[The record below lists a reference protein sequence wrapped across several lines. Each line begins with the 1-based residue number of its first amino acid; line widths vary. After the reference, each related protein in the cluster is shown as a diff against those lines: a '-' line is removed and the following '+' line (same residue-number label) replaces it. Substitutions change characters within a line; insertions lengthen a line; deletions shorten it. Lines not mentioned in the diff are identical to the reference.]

1 VLSQAFVEVAGEP
14 NFEAT
19 RIMLWLQTQQVENTD
34 VVQGSIGGLYA
45 FSFLPS
51 WGASARSKCFQ
62 HSACIFFRYVRNGLA
77 AVLIATA
84 RL

>member
-1 VLSQAFVEVAGEP
+1 MLSQAFIEVAGEP
-14 NFEAT
+14 DFEAA
-19 RIMLWLQTQQVENTD
+19 RIMLGLQTQQVENTN

-45 FSFLPS
+45 FSFLP

-62 HSACIFFRYVRNGLA
+62 HPECIFFRYVRNGLA